1 MQPWGKW
8 AFATKGSLEERE
20 YKAAILDELYAMML
34 PKVGGAVVG
43 MERVR
48 GADGGDSCLMLQWQ
62 EGSKDYFWVGGEGQ
76 YPYFTDLVLRR
87 LGMEGTK
94 AMHALVCE
102 WLHGEYERKETVV
115 VDGVEEV
122 REVVKVV
129 MHTCEMGGVKRRRGR
144 RGTCCILPWHLRWG
158 TVKENVGTAQLARQT
173 KRKERGA
180 ILEKA
185 REVRRARAK

>member
-20 YKAAILDELYAMML
+20 YKAAILDGLYARML

-48 GADGGDSCLMLQWQ
+48 GAEGADGGGSCLMLQWQ
-62 EGSKDYFWVGGEGQ
+62 KGSAGDFWVGGRGG
-76 YPYFTDLVLRR
+76 YPYLKGHVLRR
-87 LGMEGTK
+87 LGVKGTK

-102 WLHGEYERKETVV
+102 WVHGECESKER
-115 VDGVEEV
+115 
-122 REVVKVV
+122 VV
-129 MHTCEMGGVKRRRGR
+129 MHTCERGGLKRRGGR
-144 RGTCCILPWHLRWG
+144 WTCCMLPWHLRWG
-158 TVKENVGTAQLARQT
+158 TVEENVGMAQLARQT

-185 REVRRARAK
+185 REVRWAK